1 MKNFYKYALLLLTI
15 MILTVSA
22 ASAADADDMA
32 NMTSVDDSTDK
43 LANDENSF
51 SALQNDVE
59 GEGTSESST
68 DNELLTSENNDKL
81 SATPGT
87 FSDLNEKIENAEN
100 GVLDL
105 EYNFTYDPEE
115 DGDSFKYGI
124 SITKDITINGHGF
137 TISGKNSARMF
148 TITGYGYEKVTLNN
162 IIFKNG
168 KGLENEDDFT
178 GANGGVIFINYPDGL
193 TVLNITSCTFENNT
207 ADNGGAIYAYPMD
220 TTIIIDKCTF
230 INNTANRGGAI
241 DIQPDGDVN
250 LNMSNSI
257 FKDNEAS
264 ELGKSIYACYT
275 TLKLEKNI
283 INKNYAEI

>member
-68 DNELLTSENNDKL
+68 DNDNELLTSENNDKL
-81 SATPGT
+81 STTQGT
-87 FSDLNEKIENAEN
+87 FSDLNDKIKNAEN

-115 DGDSFKYGI
+115 DDDFKYGI
-124 SITKDITINGHGF
+124 SITKNITINGHGF
-137 TISGKNSARMF
+137 TINGKNSARMF

-168 KGLENEDDFT
+168 K
-178 GANGGVIFINYPDGL
+178 
-193 TVLNITSCTFENNT
+193 
-207 ADNGGAIYAYPMD
+207 
-220 TTIIIDKCTF
+220 
-230 INNTANRGGAI
+230 
-241 DIQPDGDVN
+241 
-250 LNMSNSI
+250 
-257 FKDNEAS
+257 
-264 ELGKSIYACYT
+264 
-275 TLKLEKNI
+275 
-283 INKNYAEI
+283 